1 MEKLKAMKY
10 PKVDK
15 STEILELVTSD
26 AIHQDC
32 IGYYAH
38 GHWDS
43 QSFAIAINQ
52 EYDLASD
59 EKPVRVRDVKQS
71 YARTEIT
78 DSDLPDEFIFSKL
91 PRSGYTAVTYVET

>member
-1 MEKLKAMKY
+1 MTTNLKY
-10 PKVDK
+10 PSVND
-15 STEILELVTSD
+15 STEILDMVTID
-26 AIHQDC
+26 DDIYQDV

-59 EKPVRVRDVKQS
+59 M
-71 YARTEIT
+71 TTMNI
-78 DSDLPDEFIFSKL
+78 DSADQLIFSQL
-91 PRSGYTAVTYVET
+91 PRHGYEAATYVEI